1 MYLPKRSFTLS
12 ANAFMAYVYLLSQIQ
27 DSFSANIN
35 ASVGR
40 KLLSEIVDNV
50 DDAINELVSGR
61 FIDLNGSKFWTISE
75 SD

>member
-1 MYLPKRSFTLS
+1 MYLPKRSFKLS

-61 FIDLNGSKFWTISE
+61 FIDLNGSEFWTISE